1 VCKRRRHAGPKTPA
15 GKQRARL
22 GALTHGFFA
31 KELPLNDE
39 EKRQL
44 EETRRQLQ
52 SQLLPTTVLQH
63 ITFAEIIACIGRCML
78 ALRLEMLHVSRLL
91 GPSNE
96 QQAQPEQPGAGGG
109 SPEWYLSGRQGL
121 RYGLKILEDV
131 KQEFSGLGTNRREME
146 HFARRNLWSPS
157 PTNPHRVG
165 APKQGCG
172 PPGGHADKEV
182 PNI

>member
-1 VCKRRRHAGPKTPA
+1 MRKKRVTKAVIDANRANAKKSTGPRTKA
-15 GKQRARL
+15 GKRKASL
-22 GALTHGFFA
+22 AAITHGFFA

-78 ALRLEMLHVSRLL
+78 ALRLEMRHISRLL

-96 QQAQPEQPGAGGG
+96 QQAQTDQPGAGEGG
-109 SPEWYLSGRQGL
+109 PAWYLSGRQGL
-121 RYGLKILEDV
+121 RYGLKLLEDV
-131 KQEFSGLGTNRREME
+131 K
-146 HFARRNLWSPS
+146 
-157 PTNPHRVG
+157 
-165 APKQGCG
+165 
-172 PPGGHADKEV
+172 
-182 PNI
+182 